1 MTDKIALPKIAK
13 GKRPVVFEDANIDHL
28 VTMVLEMSAELYAV
42 YQRLDTVE
50 RMLDEAKLVD
60 RTKIDDYQPSEAA
73 EAERAEWRELFLERL
88 FRTVRADRG

>member
-1 MTDKIALPKIAK
+1 MADKIALPKVAK
-13 GKRPVVFEDANIDHL
+13 GKRPVVFDDPNIDHL

-50 RMLDEAKLVD
+50 RMLDEAKVIK
-60 RTKIDDYQPSEAA
+60 RKKIDAYEPDADA

>member
-1 MTDKIALPKIAK
+1 MVDKISLPKIAK
-13 GKRPVVFEDANIDHL
+13 GKRPVVFDDPSIDHL

-50 RMLDEAKLVD
+50 RLLDEAKVVD
-60 RTKIDDYQPSEAA
+60 RSKIDAYKPDAAA